1 MRLRIFSVVGEA
13 LHFGARRME
22 TIMRVAWLPVVLI
35 LVLQMATVFA
45 YLSVM
50 GERLITFADFGT
62 YAGAQKTLAKYLA
75 VGLTT
80 KPVPMLAVMFTSAVL
95 ELVLIASFMAP
106 LVRLAGLG
114 ERPGPG
120 VVKIAFGAD
129 QIRYIAASLL
139 SILVMA
145 LFIFGPMAAAA
156 FFTVKYILEAIAEL
170 RYAQFPNPE
179 SLHTINIVSARDVFF
194 DAAALRPLSQW
205 LPLAIAAPFAVG
217 FWLVLTAHFHPK
229 NRASGAGAPNT
240 ILRAIAVL
248 LGAVAVGGLI
258 WFVLLSLFG
267 GVDPASGVG
276 NILAIGALGALIVYY
291 ANLRIAPYVGVA
303 VCRKSLSPGNTLRVT
318 RGFNIFRLLAV
329 FVLLALIIFAVQFL
343 INLIA
348 FPAIGATIN
357 NLFAATDVY
366 TKYVN
371 GGEGSEWVRPLFV
384 WIWNGLKILANIFW
398 AFFSYGVS
406 AGILGRLYRESE
418 RTDDSV
424 AAATVW
430 RRG

>member
-45 YLSVM
+45 YLSVI
-50 GERLITFADFGT
+50 GERLITFSDIST
-62 YAGAQKTLAKYLA
+62 YAGAQKTLSKYLA
-75 VGLTT
+75 AGLAA
-80 KPVPMLAVMFTSAVL
+80 KPAPMLAVMVVSAGV
-95 ELVLIASFMAP
+95 ELMLIASFMAP
-106 LVRLAGLG
+106 LIRLAGLG
-114 ERPGPG
+114 ERPAPG
-120 VVKIAFGAD
+120 VVKLAFGAD
-129 QIRYIAASLL
+129 QIRYMAAGLL

-145 LFIFGPMAAAA
+145 LFIYGPMAAAA
-156 FFTVKYILEAIAEL
+156 FFTIKYILEAIAEL

-179 SLHTINIVSARDVFF
+179 SLHTIKIVSARDVFF
-194 DAAALRPLSQW
+194 DAAALRPLSRW

-217 FWLVLTAHFHPK
+217 FWLALTAHFHPK
-229 NRASGAGAPNT
+229 NRAAGAGAPNA
-240 ILRAIAVL
+240 IARAIAVL
-248 LGAVAVGGLI
+248 FGAVAIGGLI
-258 WFVLLSLFG
+258 WFGLLHLFG
-267 GVDPASGVG
+267 GGDPATGVSL
-276 NILAIGALGALIVYY
+276 ILAIGALGALIAYY

-303 VCRKSLSPGNTLRVT
+303 VCRKSLAPGNTLRVT
-318 RGFNIFRLLAV
+318 RGYNIFRLLAV
-329 FVLLALIIFAVQFL
+329 FVLLAVIIFAVQFL

-348 FPAIGATIN
+348 FPAIGATVN
-357 NLFAATDVY
+357 NLFAATNVY

-384 WIWNGLKILANIFW
+384 WIWNGFKILANIFW

-418 RTDDSV
+418 RTDDS
-424 AAATVW
+424 ASAPPVW
-430 RRG
+430 RR

>member
-45 YLSVM
+45 HLSVM
-50 GERLITFADFGT
+50 AERLITFADFGT
-62 YAGAQKTLAKYLA
+62 YAGAQKTLAKYIA
-75 VGLTT
+75 VGMTT
-80 KPVPMLAVMFTSAVL
+80 KPVPMLAVMVTSAAI

-106 LVRLAGLG
+106 LIRLSGLG
-114 ERPGPG
+114 ERPSPG
-120 VVKIAFGAD
+120 VVKLAFGAD
-129 QIRYIAASLL
+129 QLRYIAASLL

-156 FFTVKYILEAIAEL
+156 FFTIKYILEAIAEL
-170 RYAQFPNPE
+170 RFAQFPDPG
-179 SLHTINIVSARDVFF
+179 SLHTIKVVPARDVFF
-194 DAAALRPLSQW
+194 DTAALRPLSRW

-217 FWLVLTAHFHPK
+217 FWLALTAHFHPK
-229 NRASGAGAPNT
+229 NRASGAGAPNA
-240 ILRAIAVL
+240 IMRAVVVL
-248 LGAVAVGGLI
+248 LGALAVGGLI
-258 WFVLLSLFG
+258 WFGLVYLVG
-267 GVDPASGVG
+267 GGDPASGLSY
-276 NILAIGALGALIVYY
+276 ILAIGALGMLIAYY

-303 VCRKSLSPGNTLRVT
+303 VCRKSLRPGGTFRVT
-318 RGFNIFRLLAV
+318 RGFNIFRLLGV

-357 NLFAATDVY
+357 NLFSATDVY

-384 WIWNGLKILANIFW
+384 WIWNGFKILANIF
-398 AFFSYGVS
+398 
-406 AGILGRLYRESE
+406 
-418 RTDDSV
+418 SV
-424 AAATVW
+424 Y
-430 RRG
+430 